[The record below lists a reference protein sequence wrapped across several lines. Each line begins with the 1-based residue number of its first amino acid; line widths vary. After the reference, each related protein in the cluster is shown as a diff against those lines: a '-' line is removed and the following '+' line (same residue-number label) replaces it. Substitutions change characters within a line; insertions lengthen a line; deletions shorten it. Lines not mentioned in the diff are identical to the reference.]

1 MRLAIPLSFSAAL
14 VISGIMTAAPA
25 STTIRPRTPVL
36 LELFTSEGCSSC
48 PPADRLLESL
58 DKDQPVSDADL
69 IVLSE
74 HVDYWN
80 HDGWSDPYSAPLF
93 SQRQLEYARQLR
105 LEEVYTPQLVVDGAS
120 ELVGSNEQ
128 AARSAIARATAHG
141 KLLAIE
147 LSDAARSDDHVS
159 FHLSIPKVKDANETS
174 AAVFVAVADERD
186 RSQVSRGE
194 NAGKALQHV
203 AVVRA
208 LKQIGTVGE
217 TSSSKEISVAFPSR
231 QAGHIRI
238 VVFAQDMKSHRVIG
252 VSQAKL

>member
-1 MRLAIPLSFSAAL
+1 MKLAIPPSLSVAL
-14 VISGIMTAAPA
+14 IIAGLMTAARGSA
-25 STTIRPRTPVL
+25 AVRARTPVL

-58 DKDQPVSDADL
+58 DKNQPVSDADL

-80 HDGWSDPYSAPLF
+80 HGGWSDPYSAPLF

-105 LEEVYTPQLVVDGAS
+105 LSDVYTPQLVIDGTA

-128 AARSAIARATAHG
+128 AARSAIARATAQG
-141 KLLAIE
+141 KLGIE

-159 FHLSIPKVKDANETS
+159 FHLSIPEVKGANKTP
-174 AAVFVAVADERD
+174 AAVFVAIADDRD

-194 NAGKALQHV
+194 NAGRSLQHV
-203 AVVRA
+203 AVVRV
-208 LKQIGTVGE
+208 LKQIGTVQE
-217 TSSSKEISVAFPSR
+217 TGSSKDISMLFQSR
-231 QAGHIRI
+231 QADAIRI
-238 VVFAQDMKSHRVIG
+238 VVFLQDTKSHRVIG